1 MSLAV
6 WRDIS
11 LMWLIFLALLAILPI
26 GAVFF
31 FAVRGMHRLRQVVKR
46 VLPLAQERARLVAA
60 RTDEMSQKVAEP
72 FIAAQ
77 ARASQVNGITKAI
90 LTRRKST

>member
-11 LMWLIFLALLAILPI
+11 LIWLIFLALLAILPI

-31 FAVRGMHRLRQVVKR
+31 FAVRGMHQLRQVLKQ
-46 VLPLAQERARLVAA
+46 VLPQAQETASLVAV
-60 RTDEMSQKVAEP
+60 RTDAISRKVAEP

-77 ARASQVNGITKAI
+77 ARAAQVNGMTKAI
-90 LTRRKST
+90 LTRRKSR